1 MIQNTRIQNIQIQ
14 NTQVP
19 GGTYTGMGLGSTAKT
34 LQRVADMGEELYSRL
49 NEVRAQLKQLRE
61 TVGETNEN
69 VASLESE
76 VAEQRAIIE
85 ALAENQGIDV
95 DSVTAE
101 VHIEEAE
108 QTPGEELP
116 AGESTDADA
125 ETAGEADNE
134 QGEE

>member
-1 MIQNTRIQNIQIQ
+1 
-14 NTQVP
+14 
-19 GGTYTGMGLGSTAKT
+19 MGLGSTAKT

-95 DSVTAE
+95 DSVTAK
-101 VHIEEAE
+101 VHIDEAE
-108 QTPGEELP
+108 QTPDEELP
-116 AGESTDADA
+116 EGESADDGVEA
-125 ETAGEADNE
+125 ADEADD
-134 QGEE
+134 